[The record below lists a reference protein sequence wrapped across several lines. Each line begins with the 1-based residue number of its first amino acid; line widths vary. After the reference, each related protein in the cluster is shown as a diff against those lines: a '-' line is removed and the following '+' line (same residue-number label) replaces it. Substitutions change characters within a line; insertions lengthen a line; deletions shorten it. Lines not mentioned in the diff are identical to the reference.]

1 MLRKEWAGG
10 GGGWRGTEGM
20 ETREEAAVTVFGKS
34 RWLRL
39 EAKMDMERGQKI
51 RDFFYRIQCRVQPKD
66 RGILGHLV
74 ETAGR
79 TFSGALGNT
88 GGPVA
93 VL

>member
-1 MLRKEWAGG
+1 
-10 GGGWRGTEGM
+10 M
-20 ETREEAAVTVFGKS
+20 ETGEEAVVTVFGKC
-34 RWLRL
+34 RWLRQ
-39 EAKMDMERGQKI
+39 ESKMDMERGQKI
-51 RDFFYRIQCRVQPKD
+51 RDFFYRIRCGVQPED

-93 VL
+93 TL